1 MHNCKMMTNDDIDD
15 FEDSHL
21 ECVRVIRPG
30 VKLMVATFVP
40 LQGGEGWKK
49 EWMIQLDH
57 NDDDDNDYKD
67 SGEIDK
73 MTIPTINNVN
83 FPERF
88 RSILMRMRADV

>member
-1 MHNCKMMTNDDIDD
+1 MATMNNCKMMTNDDIDD

-40 LQGGEGWKK
+40 LQGGWKR

-57 NDDDDNDYKD
+57 DDDDNDDKEH
-67 SGEIDK
+67 GEIDQ
-73 MTIPTINNVN
+73 MAISFT
-83 FPERF
+83 
-88 RSILMRMRADV
+88 LGHCWQQ

>member
-1 MHNCKMMTNDDIDD
+1 M
-15 FEDSHL
+15 
-21 ECVRVIRPG
+21 
-30 VKLMVATFVP
+30 
-40 LQGGEGWKK
+40 GGRKK

-57 NDDDDNDYKD
+57 NDDDDNDYKE